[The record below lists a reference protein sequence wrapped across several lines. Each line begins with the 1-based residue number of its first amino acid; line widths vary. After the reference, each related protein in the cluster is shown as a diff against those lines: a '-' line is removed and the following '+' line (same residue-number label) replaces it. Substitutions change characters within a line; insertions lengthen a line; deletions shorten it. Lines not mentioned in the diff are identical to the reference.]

1 MNKFAKTLLTAL
13 ISLMLFSAGYAKKPH
28 NADFV
33 VAKDGSGDFTSV
45 QAAINA
51 VPDFRKKTTVIY
63 IKDGVY
69 KEKLILPTSKTNV
82 TFIGEDVNKTI
93 LTYDDYAS
101 KKNRFGEE
109 MGTTGSSSFFVF
121 GSNFTAKN
129 ITFQNSSGPVGQA
142 VAIRV
147 DGDQAVFINC
157 HFLGFQDTV
166 YTHGRKSR
174 QFYKDCYIEGT
185 VDFIFG
191 WSTAV
196 FEDCTINC
204 KSNGYVTAASTPK
217 DSDYGYVFKDCHI
230 AGKAAAN
237 TYYLGRPWR
246 AYAKVVYMNCYL
258 GKQIKPEGW
267 SNWHGTDRDKT
278 AYYAEYHD
286 HGPGSNPSQRV
297 KWSHQLTKEQAS
309 QYSLKKIFNGW
320 DPTSVSNGSK

>member
-1 MNKFAKTLLTAL
+1 MTKSGRVLIAILLVLVT
-13 ISLMLFSAGYAKKPH
+13 FSGVYAYKPY

-33 VAKDGSGDFTSV
+33 VAKDGSGDFTTV

-51 VPDFRKKTTVIY
+51 VPDFRKKRTVIY
-63 IKDGVY
+63 IKDGTY
-69 KEKLILPTSKTNV
+69 KEKLILPSSKTNV
-82 TFIGEDVNKTI
+82 TFIGEDVKKTI

-121 GSNFTAKN
+121 GNRFKAQN

-157 HFLGFQDTV
+157 RFLGNQDTL
-166 YTHGRKSR
+166 YTHGRNSR
-174 QFYKDCYIEGT
+174 QYYKNCYIEGT

-191 WSTAV
+191 WSTVV
-196 FEDCTINC
+196 FDNCTINA
-204 KSNGYVTAASTPK
+204 KTNGYITAASTPE
-217 DSDYGYVFKDCHI
+217 DSDFGYVFKNCRISGD
-230 AGKAAAN
+230 ASAN

-246 AYAKVVYMNCYL
+246 DYANVVYLNCYL
-258 GKQIKPEGW
+258 GKQIKPAGW

-278 AYYAEYHD
+278 AYYAEYKN
-286 HGPGSNPSQRV
+286 HGPGFKPRERV
-297 KWSHQLTKEQAS
+297 KWSHQLTKEQVGK
-309 QYSLKKIFNGW
+309 YTLKNVFDGW
-320 DPTSVSNGSK
+320 IPTDAIQK